1 MNRPQSSNI
10 LRFALALAIVTA
22 LCGVAIASISSSS
35 ASSVSRSVSSS
46 MFSSRFRSIRPA
58 HPPSPLSSKNAVPPQ
73 QLSPEGRASL
83 QATIQSGNYL
93 ELRWPNFSDYS
104 QHAQYFY
111 DSFGYALPWV
121 RGMEASPEA
130 LAMIALFQKADQ
142 KGLSAEDYDGPR
154 WSARLAL
161 LKPGAAHP
169 TEADALKFDIAMTVC
184 VMRYISD
191 LHIGKV
197 NPKHFD
203 FGLDVETKKYDLP
216 EFVKENVVAAS
227 DVPGALAQVEPQYPG
242 YKRTILGLQK
252 YMELAKQPDGAP
264 LPTVK
269 KTVGPGE
276 TYAGVPELA
285 RRLRLRGDLPAD
297 ANVPADSTVYQQ
309 PLVDAVKKFQARHGR
324 TIDGRLGA
332 QTIADLNVPIS
343 ARVRQMQLT
352 LERWRWLPLGYKS
365 APIVANIPEF
375 RLRAFDADY
384 NVALTMGVVVGKAYD
399 HDTPV
404 FGDTM
409 EYVIFRPYWNVPY
422 SIARAE
428 FFSRIAKNPNYLA
441 SKGFAVVDS
450 KQNVVTAGEVSPAV
464 LEQLRAGKLFV
475 RQNPGPK
482 NSLGLVKFIFP
493 NSYNVY
499 MHDSPEQELFSRARR
514 DFSHGCIRLEKPAD
528 LAVYVLR
535 QIPGWD
541 MARVSSAMKNDPANR
556 QVNLPQPIPVLIF
569 YGTAVVPEDGL
580 VHFYDDIYG
589 HDKELDE
596 TLQKG
601 YPYPG

>member
-1 MNRPQSSNI
+1 
-10 LRFALALAIVTA
+10 
-22 LCGVAIASISSSS
+22 
-35 ASSVSRSVSSS
+35 
-46 MFSSRFRSIRPA
+46 
-58 HPPSPLSSKNAVPPQ
+58 
-73 QLSPEGRASL
+73 
-83 QATIQSGNYL
+83 
-93 ELRWPNFSDYS
+93 
-104 QHAQYFY
+104 
-111 DSFGYALPWV
+111 
-121 RGMEASPEA
+121 
-130 LAMIALFQKADQ
+130 
-142 KGLSAEDYDGPR
+142 
-154 WSARLAL
+154 
-161 LKPGAAHP
+161 
-169 TEADALKFDIAMTVC
+169 
-184 VMRYISD
+184 
-191 LHIGKV
+191 
-197 NPKHFD
+197 
-203 FGLDVETKKYDLP
+203 
-216 EFVKENVVAAS
+216 
-227 DVPGALAQVEPQYPG
+227 
-242 YKRTILGLQK
+242 
-252 YMELAKQPDGAP
+252 
-264 LPTVK
+264 
-269 KTVGPGE
+269 
-276 TYAGVPELA
+276 
-285 RRLRLRGDLPAD
+285 
-297 ANVPADSTVYQQ
+297 
-309 PLVDAVKKFQARHGR
+309 
-324 TIDGRLGA
+324 
-332 QTIADLNVPIS
+332 
-343 ARVRQMQLT
+343 
-352 LERWRWLPLGYKS
+352 LGYKS